1 MKKSNKNIIL
11 TSLSVTL
18 LLLLTLAACNKSGGE
33 ITDTQTDA
41 DLTNTTTDISADNST
56 DTGET
61 TTEDTTDSSTG
72 SDWKP
77 YDIEELSFGE
87 MTESELEA
95 IYQQAVSAKNNKEY
109 QYAYGLF
116 ALLSRKEYRDSAE
129 QEKALIAK
137 GNATT
142 IIYTLLNCVIGG
154 ENCSVKDTES
164 LNGDMGYLYIGEGGT
179 PTFIYKDN
187 GEIKK
192 IIPDT
197 TLKDVVSITDHTY
210 YYSVGS
216 PAVYQCL
223 KKDGTVAL
231 IYNLDCNADPNN
243 TTSAQIIGQAEAF
256 TKELKDVVKIS
267 VCNDGY
273 EAMYLHS
280 DGTVSV
286 FHHID
291 RIETYSQ
298 ALEKVKKW
306 TDIVDISFSYKSAV
320 GLKSDGSKVGEK
332 IYPTRYYNS
341 TEGRSNNNQN
351 KGKTQ
356 LLGDPSIIDG
366 TLWNYTSD
374 IPIIYYID
382 NSDFEYEYCKKVIW
396 SKIDYCIDVNGNII
410 LFNKKDRIV
419 SNTITGVSYVE
430 FIYYHIF
437 ATISTEGKVQVHDYY
452 MTDDSYEKYDV
463 DLLSH
468 ITIDIP

>member
-1 MKKSNKNIIL
+1 MKKSNKSIIPA
-11 TSLSVTL
+11 TLSITL
-18 LLLLTLAACNKSGGE
+18 LLLLTLAACNNGGGE
-33 ITDTQTDA
+33 VTDTQTDA
-41 DLTNTTTDISADNST
+41 VSESSTTDTQT

-61 TTEDTTDSSTG
+61 TTEDTTDSSVG

-129 QEKALIAK
+129 QERTLTAK

-142 IIYTLLNCVIGG
+142 IIYTELDCIVGG
-154 ENCSVKDTES
+154 ENCSVKNTES
-164 LNGDMGYLYIGEGGT
+164 LNNVTGYLYIGEGGT
-179 PTFIYKDN
+179 PTFIYEDN

-243 TTSAQIIGQAEAF
+243 TTAAQIIGQAEAF

-286 FHHID
+286 CTTSGRTGEEGEALD
-291 RIETYSQ
+291 R
-298 ALEKVKKW
+298 VKAW
-306 TDIVDISFSYKSAV
+306 TDIIDIYFTYYYTV
-320 GLKSDGSKVGEK
+320 GIKSDGSVVRESIGTRKYTTDPYADFDFTEKKALLMGEGFN
-332 IYPTRYYNS
+332 IVN
-341 TEGRSNNNQN
+341 
-351 KGKTQ
+351 
-356 LLGDPSIIDG
+356 DG
-366 TLWNYTSD
+366 AIWDS
-374 IPIIYYID
+374 
-382 NSDFEYEYCKKVIW
+382 NSDAPGYYYLDSSWSTYDYYKKIVW
-396 SKIDYCIDVNGNII
+396 SQRDYCIDVEGNII
-410 LFNKKDRIV
+410 SSGIHTHIMDKTTDN
-419 SNTITGVSYVE
+419 VSYVHNFNGLV
-430 FIYYHIF
+430 FISV
-437 ATISTEGKVQVHDYY
+437 STDGKIKVHNFFK
-452 MTDDSYEKYDV
+452 TDDSYKKYNV

-468 ITIDIP
+468 ITINIP